1 MMPIGRRLQASLSR
15 RRVVPAQLYGSA
27 TASGSGDWRPGWGIR
42 PARTAAPIGDPAAE
56 LARRRVAAWRPRIA
70 HLSPPPTPEYIAAL
84 ADSGFGIV
92 PRELRDD
99 RLHRAQIANA
109 VNRTLG
115 GKLNNTGTMTLAANS
130 AATILRDPRL
140 SSKSTIQFDPMTA
153 NAAAEM
159 AAGTMYVASADRRDK
174 AFTITHSNAASTDRT
189 FRYAILG

>member
-1 MMPIGRRLQASLSR
+1 MPIGRRLQASLSR

-42 PARTAAPIGDPAAE
+42 PARTAAPIGDAAAE
-56 LARRRVAAWRPRIA
+56 LARRRAAAWRPRIV
-70 HLSPPPTPEYIAAL
+70 HLSPIPTPEYVAAL
-84 ADSGFGIV
+84 SNSGFGNV
-92 PRELRDD
+92 PRELPDH
-99 RLHRAQIANA
+99 RLHRTQIANA

-115 GKLNNTGTMTLAANS
+115 GKLNNTGDMTLAANS
-130 AATILRDPRL
+130 SATILKDKRL
-140 SSKSTIQFDPMTA
+140 SAKSAILFEPMTA

-159 AAGTMYVASADRRDK
+159 AAGTMYITAANRRNE